1 MSKNQYDYIVVGAG
15 SAGCV
20 VANRLS
26 ADGKTSVLLLE
37 AGPSHNSVILDM
49 PAALGLPLESTKFN
63 WGFKSEP
70 EPGLNGN
77 RSDQHRGRVLGGSS
91 SINGMVFVRGNPLD
105 FDNWASLGLPTWSYS
120 HCLPYFKKMETYEGG
135 ADEYRGG
142 DGPLHVHKC
151 KADNPLYQA
160 FLGAGQDYGLKLND
174 DQNGR
179 VQEGVNVAQASVY
192 NGQRWSTA
200 RAYLDSARD
209 RSNLTVT
216 TRAMVTGLVFEGK
229 KAVGVK
235 YEVQGK
241 EQVSHARNEIILSA
255 GAFGSPQLLLLSG
268 VGDAE
273 ELKALGIDVV
283 HHLPGVGKD
292 LQDHVAVAIQYS
304 TPKQGVSPTR
314 QLSPLGRLF
323 VGARWLA
330 THGGLGGSNYFEV
343 GAFFRGNDSVEYAN
357 LQHEFFPMVGEFY
370 RGKARITA
378 GFQYFTSVM
387 RPESR
392 GSVTLSSRDP
402 KAPPVIR
409 LNFLTAPGDLEQ
421 LREGVRKTR
430 EIIAQRSWDELR
442 GEEISPGKHI
452 QSDAELDQW
461 IRNNAGT
468 GYHAVSTCRMG
479 YDPMAVTDA
488 DGRVH
493 GIENLRVVDA
503 SVFPRLTTG
512 NTNAP
517 TIMLAEKLSDHILG
531 KVLAPANVSAYRD
544 ALLPGKP
551 PAMGMPAGMPT

>member
-1 MSKNQYDYIVVGAG
+1 MSNSEFDYIVVGAG

-26 ADGKTSVLLLE
+26 ADGQTRVLLLE
-37 AGPSHNSVILDM
+37 AGPSHNSVILKM
-49 PAALGLPLESTKFN
+49 PAALGLPLESTRFN

-105 FDNWASLGLPTWSYS
+105 FDSWAEASLPNWSYS
-120 HCLPYFKKMETYEGG
+120 HCLPYFKKMETFEGG
-135 ADEYRGG
+135 ADKFRGG
-142 DGPLHVHKC
+142 TGPLHVHKC

-160 FLGAGQDYGLKLND
+160 FLGAGQDYGLRLNA
-174 DQNGR
+174 DQNGER
-179 VQEGVNVAQASVY
+179 QEGVNVAQASTY
-192 NGQRWSTA
+192 KGERWSTA
-200 RAYLDSARD
+200 RGYLDSARE
-209 RSNLTVT
+209 RNNLVVKSG
-216 TRAMVTGLVFEGK
+216 AFVTGLVFSGK
-229 KAVGVK
+229 TAVGVK
-235 YEVQGK
+235 YEINGV
-241 EQVSHARNEIILSA
+241 EQVAHVTREVILSA
-255 GAFGSPQLLLLSG
+255 GAFGSPQLLLLAG
-268 VGDAE
+268 IGDQK
-273 ELKALGIDVV
+273 ELKGLGIDVR
-283 HHLPGVGKD
+283 HHLPGVGKG

-314 QLSPLGRLF
+314 ELSPLGRLF

-343 GAFFRGNDSVEYAN
+343 GAFFRGNDNVEYTN

-370 RGKARITA
+370 RGKARITP

-387 RPESR
+387 RPASR
-392 GSVTLSSRDP
+392 GSVTLASKDP
-402 KAPPVIR
+402 KAAPVIR

-421 LREGVRKTR
+421 LREGLRKTR
-430 EIIAQRSWDELR
+430 EMIAQRSWDELR

-452 QSDAELDQW
+452 QSDAELEQW

-468 GYHAVSTCRMG
+468 GYHACATCRMG
-479 YDPMAVTDA
+479 VDEMSVVDQ
-488 DGRVH
+488 DGRVY
-493 GIENLRVVDA
+493 GVENLRVVDA
-503 SVFPRLTTG
+503 SVFPALTTG

-531 KVLAPANVSAYRD
+531 KMAAPMNVSAFREAVAPSVQKLD
-544 ALLPGKP
+544 
-551 PAMGMPAGMPT
+551 MPAGMPH